1 MYTKFHQ
8 NRTIELPYITEVF
21 CMKTSFDLDNNKS
34 YVVLHT
40 IIFNSK
46 PYSTTRIRTIEGYKN
61 LKGISFWFNTLKP

>member
-1 MYTKFHQ
+1 
-8 NRTIELPYITEVF
+8 
-21 CMKTSFDLDNNKS
+21 MKTSFDLDNNKS
-34 YVVLHT
+34 YVVLPMKVRHNIVHT